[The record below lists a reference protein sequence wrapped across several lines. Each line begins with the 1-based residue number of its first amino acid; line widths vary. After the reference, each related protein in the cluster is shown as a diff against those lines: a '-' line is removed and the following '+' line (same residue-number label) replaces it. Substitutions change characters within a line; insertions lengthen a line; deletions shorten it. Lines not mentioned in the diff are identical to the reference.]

1 MCVNTTDLAAAAAA
15 GVHLSNRSSGE
26 WAAIRCLNCFR
37 QQPFFEDFN
46 HCCGHEPP
54 AALPQ
59 ALAFDGDFNLWVA
72 GAAGLSLMTVDP
84 AEIGD
89 SYEPNSV
96 GETILLTPGGA
107 PIRLT
112 VLQVRLLGPWREHD
126 ARLHAF
132 CRMAAVEHSLRALTA
147 LLLVLTAPLRNT
159 CSCASV
165 LQHCRQM

>member
-1 MCVNTTDLAAAAAA
+1 MNTTDLAGAAAA

-26 WAAIRCLNCFR
+26 WAATRCLRCFR
-37 QQPFFEDFN
+37 QQPFEDFN
-46 HCCGHEPP
+46 HCCGHEPPCCGHEPP

-72 GAAGLSLMTVDP
+72 GAAGLSLMIVDP

-89 SYEPNSV
+89 TYDPNSV

-112 VLQVRLLGPWREHD
+112 ALQVRLLGPWRERG
-126 ARLHAF
+126 ARLHALAE
-132 CRMAAVEHSLRALTA
+132 RLRSNIAY
-147 LLLVLTAPLRNT
+147 VR
-159 CSCASV
+159 S
-165 LQHCRQM
+165 QHCCWC